1 MTDKPD
7 TSAEAVERLARLYD
21 DAGLCRATSQHPSH
35 AHTAFTLRALVAER
49 DAARAEVARMTQRP
63 EPPPE
68 PNPQWMQR
76 VKGLAHIPVPP
87 DWSAMGGA
95 KPTVTLEQRVEAL
108 EHRMRNR

>member
-7 TSAEAVERLARLYD
+7 TSAEAVEQA
-21 DAGLCRATSQHPSH
+21 AGFLHLTGQRDSEA
-35 AHTAFTLRALVAER
+35 TLRALLAER